1 MYCAALPKINMM
13 VKVSE
18 VTGKKH
24 FLIEVE
30 DAETESTDADNGA
43 VVGSEEEVDGDGQ
56 ASQA

>member
-1 MYCAALPKINMM
+1 MM